1 MAQIPIGGQMTS
13 IDVSS
18 LALEATQRDV
28 LMQSQKATDAL
39 QSIAASMGVAL
50 QKDNQVVKSNKE
62 ISSEIS
68 ALSGRD
74 KGMVETFRK
83 GVNLS
88 NSAVESLKD
97 ITGKEKLSE
106 TTGGMLTGLGLG
118 ALGAGLGSVF
128 GLMEEYGASLAALRR
143 TGGGLGEDLV
153 ALRSAAANVGIGMET
168 LSKITT
174 ENGPAIRSLG
184 SNMRN
189 GTNEFLSLTQELRNS
204 TKEMGFFGMG
214 ANEMGALLIDELEIR
229 RQMSTQGIFEG
240 TARDNLVKSMKENLK
255 LNEVMAGL
263 NGQDVQDRIKARND
277 FRRNAVVAAA
287 SRNMTVEQIAAQQ
300 SAIEGL
306 SAMGNTATPIVQK
319 ALENLISKIPM
330 DNANT
335 AFTQL
340 AAAAQENG
348 IDLRSALMNV
358 QSDIMSGMDPKE
370 IGDTVQALTNSFKQ
384 ADVSSGFI
392 SRASAGQEGALLFLT
407 TQQEAFGTAAEGMAA
422 QAAASSAAMQL
433 FNSQIG
439 SAMAASGF
447 ANQMTVAG
455 EQIRAEMIS
464 SMTNTLGLAPGGN
477 FSSFMDRLAA
487 FPTSDGF
494 KNTLDFI
501 VSTTAFASGTMG
513 ALKLL
518 NISEDMDGLAGAQ
531 QDASVLA
538 FTASVGAA
546 AGNAFAAKAL
556 SVLAT
561 ANGVAEAGQF
571 ALAMGRNYDLTEELA
586 GTVATAMEKL
596 GYSYDDLVS
605 FLKGAGDGLLVSITN
620 WSDAPDP
627 PAPLPRTGQQ

>member
-153 ALRSAAANVGIGMET
+153 ALRSAAASVGIGMET

-287 SRNMTVEQIAAQQ
+287 SRNMSVEQIAAQK

-319 ALENLISKIPM
+319 ALENLISNIPM

-407 TQQEAFGTAAEGMAA
+407 TQQEAFGTAAEGMAG
-422 QAAASSAAMQL
+422 QAAASTEAMRL

>member
-153 ALRSAAANVGIGMET
+153 ALRSAAASVGMGMET

-287 SRNMTVEQIAAQQ
+287 SRNMSVEQIAAQK

-319 ALENLISKIPM
+319 ALENLISNIPM

-392 SRASAGQEGALLFLT
+392 SRAGAGQEGALLFLT
-407 TQQEAFGTAAEGMAA
+407 TQQEAFGTAAEGMAG
-422 QAAASSAAMQL
+422 QAAASTEAMRL

-455 EQIRAEMIS
+455 EEIRAEMIS
-464 SMTNTLGLAPGGN
+464 QMTNTLGLAPGGN

-538 FTASVGAA
+538 FTASVGSA

-556 SVLAT
+556 SVLTT

-571 ALAMGRNYDLTEELA
+571 ALAMGQQNDLTQEWANTIAE
-586 GTVATAMEKL
+586 ATQKL

-620 WSDAPDP
+620 WSESPDP
-627 PAPLPRTGQQ
+627 PAPLPRGPQ